1 MSGDITELQMIV
13 QYLNNPPFNL
23 GLTLVTFH
31 GKTPLQLLQLVNDV
45 YAFFDPTH
53 KQDLRD
59 EDRAQSAERM
69 LQFLLG
75 VLNYQVPDNDIA
87 GFTSKFIDANIE
99 AIHPALFYMLDNLN
113 ALKKRAY
120 LARYLKN
127 LDVPEEMFADPNV
140 VALFQEYKAL
150 QQEFKEVHRTVDAK
164 RQEKLD
170 PQELHLEIEQLT
182 QEREQLTTKLSKLKD
197 KVDGPELSHMDFD
210 QVLAATHALR
220 KEQEEESK
228 LYQSLQEEKQ
238 KQLRADTLYVQA
250 RGKLRNLEESDIARQ
265 DPARLLDK
273 TREEV
278 GQVRIK
284 LEKLMKDERAKDRE
298 LHELQD
304 AISSDPMMEE
314 QVDELEHENNQL
326 QALCERLTQKRDE
339 LHADSADGKMGFF
352 RDNAAAVEKKKD
364 KLIEQLEDADEEKR
378 DAEAELRSLD
388 EQLGQLNVGNE
399 KPKSDAEM
407 KAYMKEL
414 QKKTEKYKEKK
425 TLLQACRDEVKVLQ
439 RTEELLRSR
448 DDNITEFNEQ
458 MEKDKGVEGYAN
470 TQEALEDVST
480 KKNKI
485 DKSKGDT
492 LDEIS
497 RIVANI
503 TQVLKNRKNKLAP
516 QIKELR
522 SIRHKFEEVEKD
534 YIKNKK
540 IYDNCALGLES
551 ERISLEQGLEQNL
564 TGIQEE
570 ESSYHFLSCLSTISQ
585 AREDQTAQELS
596 FQVGEDRLSEKFK
609 TYREHYDKGCS
620 EEEALGKKL
629 RKEKVTVGETHNDH
643 VEQRSMFAN
652 LRTIMDLKLKLQE
665 DTKKR
670 MHEEEN
676 NIIFGNMEENRM
688 VIDQ

>member
-13 QYLNNPPFNL
+13 QYLNNAPFNL

-45 YAFFDPTH
+45 YAYFDPTH

-99 AIHPALFYMLDNLN
+99 AIHPALFYMLDNLS

-150 QQEFKEVHRTVDAK
+150 QQEFKEVHRNVDAK

-197 KVDGPELSHMDFD
+197 KVDGPDLPDMDFD

-238 KQLRADTLYVQA
+238 KQLRADTLYVQSRA
-250 RGKLRNLEESDIARQ
+250 KLRNLEESDIARQ

-278 GQVRIK
+278 GQVRLK
-284 LEKLMKDERAKDRE
+284 LEKLMRDERSKDRE
-298 LHELQD
+298 LHELQE
-304 AISSDPMMEE
+304 AISSDPMMED
-314 QVDELEHENNQL
+314 QVDELEHENHQL

-339 LHADSADGKMGFF
+339 LHADSADGKMGFY

-399 KPKSDAEM
+399 KPKSDTEM

-439 RTEELLRSR
+439 RTEEILRSR

-551 ERISLEQGLEQNL
+551 ERIQLEQGLEQNL

-609 TYREHYDKGCS
+609 TYREHYDKACGD
-620 EEEALGKKL
+620 EEALGKKL

-643 VEQRSMFAN
+643 VEQRSMFVN